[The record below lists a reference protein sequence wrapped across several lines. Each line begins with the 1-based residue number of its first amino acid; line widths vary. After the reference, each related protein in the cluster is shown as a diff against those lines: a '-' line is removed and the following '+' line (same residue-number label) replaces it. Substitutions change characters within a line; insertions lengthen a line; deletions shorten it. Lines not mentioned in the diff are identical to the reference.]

1 MWQDFPTINRG
12 INIHIPKFTLE
23 TEYDLTQQLPD
34 MGMPTVFNPVHADL
48 SGITGYKSLYVS
60 QAIHKA
66 FVEVNEKG
74 TEAAGATVIVT
85 DESGGPTFRVDHP
98 FVFIIQDNET
108 DNILFMGRVVDPT
121 K

>member
-1 MWQDFPTINRG
+1 
-12 INIHIPKFTLE
+12 
-23 TEYDLTQQLPD
+23 

-85 DESGGPTFRVDHP
+85 DESSGQTFRADHP